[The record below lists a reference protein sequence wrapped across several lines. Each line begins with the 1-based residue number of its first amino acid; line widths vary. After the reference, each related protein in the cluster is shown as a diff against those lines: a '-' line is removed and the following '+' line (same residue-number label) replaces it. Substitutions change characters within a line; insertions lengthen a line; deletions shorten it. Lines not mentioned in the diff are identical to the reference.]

1 MVRTYGQ
8 CLEGTRVFRQDIGP
22 KVTVSS
28 FYAKN
33 LDTLCLNHIV
43 EKNSTVQ
50 KKKYT
55 IYGCLVVVFALQ

>member
-43 EKNSTVQ
+43 EKNSIVQ
-50 KKKYT
+50 KKYT
-55 IYGCLVVVFALQ
+55 IYSCLVVALALQ